1 MQTNKGMEAK
11 DIPYFS
17 SPESTP
23 VMNSKPVVV
32 KTTETEGDEFQMDT
46 ICIPYNDNE
55 ELEDQQEEPN
65 G

>member
-17 SPESTP
+17 SPESTH

-46 ICIPYNDNE
+46 ICNK